1 MTHQLTHDECE
12 ALIELIGLEQIYEI
26 DDDVNE
32 NWNTIRRK
40 LHYIRNGGVTCSI
53 DNVEVDCETWT

>member
-12 ALIELIGLEQIYEI
+12 ALIELIGLEQIHEI

-40 LHYIRNGGVTCSI
+40 LRYIRNGGVTCSI

>member
-12 ALIELIGLEQIYEI
+12 ALIELIGLEQIHEI

-40 LHYIRNGGVTCSI
+40 LHYIRNVGVTCSI